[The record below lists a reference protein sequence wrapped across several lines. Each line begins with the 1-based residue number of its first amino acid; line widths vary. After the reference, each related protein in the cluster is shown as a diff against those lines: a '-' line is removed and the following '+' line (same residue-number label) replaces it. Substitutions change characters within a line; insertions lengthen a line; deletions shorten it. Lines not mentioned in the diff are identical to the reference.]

1 MHRYAAKAVILGLV
15 LGAAGLATSPAPAP
29 AQAQAPAPM
38 KVTLT
43 VGGRTET
50 LRGPGRCGKEPGAW
64 LHGAAAAL
72 WTAEYTGEGDGPWVS
87 LSYWRLAAG
96 ETSQF
101 SLTIEG
107 ETAVHRIST
116 VEGGTLEG
124 SGRVTFQ
131 PTALGGRFEIAGR
144 AQDGA
149 RLEVSIECARF
160 GAIAA
165 EGG

>member
-1 MHRYAAKAVILGLV
+1 MHAYTARTVILGLV
-15 LGAAGLATSPAPAP
+15 LGAAGLTISPAPAE
-29 AQAQAPAPM
+29 AQAPGPM

-50 LRGPGRCGKEPGAW
+50 LRGPGRCGREPRAW

-72 WTAEYTGEGDGPWVS
+72 WMAEYTGGEGAPRVS
-87 LSYWRLAAG
+87 LSYWRFAAG
-96 ETSQF
+96 EEAQF
-101 SLTIEG
+101 SLLVDG
-107 ETAVHRIST
+107 QAASHRIST
-116 VEGGTLEG
+116 VEGGKMEG

-131 PTALGGRFEIAGR
+131 PTALGGRFQIAGT
-144 AQDGA
+144 AHDGA
-149 RLEVSIECARF
+149 PLEVSIECARF